1 MNMQRNLFKLT
12 LFGVMLLISHSS
24 FSQIT
29 ERERPA
35 EWKQLVKGARFMD
48 RFLPMKGNVLSSDTW
63 GADCVLPRYVDNGIE
78 DGGEISEKAKTVNII
93 YLSVAGW
100 NVHAKDTWN
109 GLTHTYFIP

>member
-1 MNMQRNLFKLT
+1 MERSLFKFAL
-12 LFGVMLLISHSS
+12 LGVMLLISHSS

-78 DGGEISEKAKTVNII
+78 DGIWSYWGGNIRKGEDGKYHLFVC
-93 YLSVAGW
+93 GW
-100 NVHAKDTWN
+100 
-109 GLTHTYFIP
+109 L